1 MTNKELFDNF
11 EKSKNSEKR
20 LETYKSYINKSITFV
35 MKTKYSL
42 AHVVEDNNNFEEIF
56 DRVDE
61 AYYKEDD
68 LYKVMNCENELKVY
82 YNSYYQNESAELF
95 EEHEEKR
102 KEEYLQVGGLVKELN
117 DFADN
122 KN

>member
-1 MTNKELFDNF
+1 MNKMWEIREGD
-11 EKSKNSEKR
+11 ESYGSRYGRKKSMMG
-20 LETYKSYINKSITFV
+20 YK
-35 MKTKYSL
+35 
-42 AHVVEDNNNFEEIF
+42 D

-61 AYYKEDD
+61 AYKESD

-102 KEEYLQVGGLVKELN
+102 KEEYLQAGGLVKELN